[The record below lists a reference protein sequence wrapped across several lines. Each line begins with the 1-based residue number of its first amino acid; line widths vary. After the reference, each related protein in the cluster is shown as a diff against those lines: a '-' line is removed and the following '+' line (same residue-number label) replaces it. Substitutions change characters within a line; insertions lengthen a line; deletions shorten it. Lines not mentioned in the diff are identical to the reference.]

1 MGLRTDFV
9 CSYGFQIVYA
19 LCMENSGDSHSQW
32 KVRIAYPTEREKNIE
47 RHCKT
52 SNRNEERN
60 VVSVRKPSEYIHFYT
75 SF

>member
-1 MGLRTDFV
+1 MPFAWRTV
-9 CSYGFQIVYA
+9 VIHIVNGKCA
-19 LCMENSGDSHSQW
+19 SPIPQSA
-32 KVRIAYPTEREKNIE
+32 KKIIE